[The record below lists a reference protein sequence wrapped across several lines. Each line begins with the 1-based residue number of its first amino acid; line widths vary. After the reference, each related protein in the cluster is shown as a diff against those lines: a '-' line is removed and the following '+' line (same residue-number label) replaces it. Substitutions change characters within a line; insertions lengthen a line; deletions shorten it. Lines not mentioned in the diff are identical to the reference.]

1 MFVEIVD
8 YPSKQL
14 DILLLVTKKS
24 DALIA
29 AIYSENGGRDD
40 FSGIP
45 DAVDALSMVA
55 SNNAP
60 EFVKLDDKAFI
71 RKVVVPHGT
80 NSLIGFDELVDYSV
94 LDLYMD
100 GIAWEPR
107 LAQTKQTKIIY
118 SARVRDLQRRR
129 LLASLYVRF
138 NTGDLSET
146 VVHLVNRGNCVV
158 TDLVA
163 DHRFDGTSVP
173 VGPGGAKW
181 LDYFWHAD
189 VQPVGRSDDGRLLFD
204 VALKNNKDGSPCNR
218 KTRLEII
225 TDAGYLPKRFITTDD
240 QGRAQFSLI
249 PLGLSAGEKVKV
261 KLSATHFTNVG
272 GTTAEVLL

>member
-8 YPSKQL
+8 YPAKQL
-14 DILLLVTKKS
+14 DVLLLVTKTN

-29 AIYSENGGRDD
+29 AIYSENGERDD
-40 FSGIP
+40 YGEMPS
-45 DAVDALSMVA
+45 AVDALQMIA

-60 EFVKLDDKAFI
+60 EFVKAKEKAFI
-71 RKVVVPHGT
+71 RQVVVPHGT
-80 NSLIGFDELVDYSV
+80 NSLIGYDELVDYSV
-94 LDLYMD
+94 LDLYKD
-100 GIAWEPR
+100 GVAWEPR
-107 LAQTKQTKIIY
+107 LATTKQTKIIY

-146 VVHLVNRGNCVV
+146 VVHLVNRGDCLV

-163 DHRFDGTSVP
+163 DHRFDGTTVP

-189 VQPVGRSDDGRLLFD
+189 VQLAGRSDQGHLLFD
-204 VALKNNKDGSPCNR
+204 VELKNNKDGSPCHQ
-218 KTRLEII
+218 KTRLEIT
-225 TDAGYLPKRFITTDD
+225 TDSGYLPKRLVTTDD
-240 QGRAQFSLI
+240 QGRAQFYLI
-249 PLGLSAGEKVKV
+249 PLGLSSGEKVKV

-272 GTTAEVLL
+272 GTTAEV